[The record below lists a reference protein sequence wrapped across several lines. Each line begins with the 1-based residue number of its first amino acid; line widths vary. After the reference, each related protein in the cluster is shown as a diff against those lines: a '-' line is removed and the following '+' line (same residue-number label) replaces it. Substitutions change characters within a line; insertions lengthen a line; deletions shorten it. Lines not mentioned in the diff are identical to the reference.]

1 MTQSCVEN
9 WFSPLKK
16 GELHWNYKDKTEGQ
30 VYVWPFKMLLSIHS
44 RRSLNFLSFC
54 GFVFTLITALLTE
67 LYRFNPKPAP
77 TLISGSQRMD
87 RIKYMTTS
95 RGSFSMP
102 RRTAFNIEQICCFLK
117 QIDKLLIIR
126 FIHKKRSPPFG
137 HGSSHGA
144 SHSDSLFSTDA
155 TWFKY
160 NRADK
165 GQS

>member
-1 MTQSCVEN
+1 
-9 WFSPLKK
+9 
-16 GELHWNYKDKTEGQ
+16 
-30 VYVWPFKMLLSIHS
+30 MLLSIHS

-67 LYRFNPKPAP
+67 LYRFNPKPTP

-126 FIHKKRSPPFG
+126 FIHKKVSPPFG